1 MSSMPGRV
9 LLILRQQTLCL
20 IAGRGGGGG
29 GNNIPI
35 VRPPASMRKEI
46 IRLCCSTARRWMCEM
61 VSTADKTCGGG
72 ATENAAM
79 LAASL
84 DHQAGL
90 GI

>member
-1 MSSMPGRV
+1 
-9 LLILRQQTLCL
+9 
-20 IAGRGGGGG
+20 
-29 GNNIPI
+29 
-35 VRPPASMRKEI
+35 
-46 IRLCCSTARRWMCEM
+46 MCEM